1 MDHSN
6 IEQYCLV
13 STFITISLEENI
25 DIFKKK
31 NGKYQT
37 PTFNDLFKSYNVLTD
52 NIQVDPPF
60 TLLRVIKKQ
69 IKLQYMAQF
78 YYFL

>member
-6 IEQYCLV
+6 IEQY
-13 STFITISLEENI
+13 SFITISLEENI
-25 DIFKKK
+25 DIFKKRTENTK
-31 NGKYQT
+31 HQH
-37 PTFNDLFKSYNVLTD
+37 LTIYS
-52 NIQVDPPF
+52 NHTMYIQVDPPF

-78 YYFL
+78 YYIL